1 MKKRYYPPTVKA
13 FAMICGSRLLQRHSV
28 RAFMREKTTYI
39 GDFEEDDEK
48 EEASSGSRF
57 IGDVDEE

>member
-1 MKKRYYPPTVKA
+1 MKKRYFPPTVKA
-13 FAMICGSRLLQRHSV
+13 FAMICGSRLLRQHSV
-28 RAFMREKTTYI
+28 RAFKREETTYI